1 MASERNSDQNTFT
14 NTSAMD
20 LHSILDQGV
29 SAVDPTPRLHVGDSG
44 AFPKPAAEKLR
55 FPGEDGGKSLA
66 EMAQRDLYAALQ
78 LLAERAQYI
87 TGASG
92 AAIALR
98 EDTEMM
104 ICRASAGSSAPEL
117 GAHLQ
122 VDSGLSGESVRTRQ
136 TLRCDNAETD
146 PRVNRDSC
154 RVLGIASVV
163 VMPLAH
169 DGEVNGVFE
178 LLSDRAYA
186 FEDRD
191 LSALERLAEM
201 VQTALSHAEAV
212 RHAEAEIIG
221 KQAESGG
228 QQVSSPPEVKTDL
241 KDQEA
246 KSEPAAREPLAK
258 SQSETEAKISGNP
271 DSPAQKAAELAR
283 GENIENSPD
292 GEESQL
298 DLSTAEIGNIR
309 KCESCGFPV
318 SEGRK
323 SCLDCEASNHGNQPS
338 PAFLSQLNAADRSWL
353 GSHLYLIGTVFAAVL
368 TIAVL
373 LLFVR

>member
-1 MASERNSDQNTFT
+1 MASARNSDQNTFT
-14 NTSAMD
+14 NTSVMD
-20 LHSILDQGV
+20 LHSIGDQGV
-29 SAVDPTPRLHVGDSG
+29 SAVEPTPPLRVGDSG
-44 AFPKPAAEKLR
+44 AFPKLAAEKLR
-55 FPGEDGGKSLA
+55 FPGEDGGRSLT

-98 EDTEMM
+98 EDTEM

-122 VDSGLSGESVRTRQ
+122 VNSGLSGESVRTRQ

-191 LSALERLAEM
+191 LTALERLAEM
-201 VQTALSHAEAV
+201 VQTALSHAQAA
-212 RHAEAEIIG
+212 RQAEAEILG
-221 KQAESGG
+221 KPAGSVSK
-228 QQVSSPPEVKTDL
+228 QVSSPPEVKADL
-241 KDQEA
+241 KNQNG
-246 KSEPAAREPLAK
+246 KSEPEAREQLAK
-258 SQSETEAKISGNP
+258 TESKTEVKISANP
-271 DSPAQKAAELAR
+271 DPPAQKAAELGQ
-283 GENIENSPD
+283 GEQIEESP
-292 GEESQL
+292 GREVSQL
-298 DLSTAEIGNIR
+298 DLSAAEIGNIR

-323 SCLDCEASNHGNQPS
+323 TCLDCEASNHGDQPS
-338 PAFLSQLNAADRSWL
+338 PAFLSPLNASEQSWL
-353 GSHLYLIGTVFAAVL
+353 RSHLYLIGTILVAVL

-373 LLFVR
+373 LWFVR

>member
-1 MASERNSDQNTFT
+1 
-14 NTSAMD
+14 MD
-20 LHSILDQGV
+20 LHSIVSQGV
-29 SAVDPTPRLHVGDSG
+29 STESAGPLSIAASAAAPPVR
-44 AFPKPAAEKLR
+44 AEKLR

-66 EMAQRDLYAALQ
+66 EMAQRDLYTALQ

-98 EDTEMM
+98 EGAAMV
-104 ICRASAGSSAPEL
+104 CRASAGSSAPEL

-122 VDSGLSGESVRTRQ
+122 VNSGLSGESVRTRRS
-136 TLRCDNAETD
+136 LRCDNAETD
-146 PRVNRDSC
+146 SRVNRESC

-163 VMPLAH
+163 VMPLTH

-201 VQTALSHAEAV
+201 VQTALSHAEAA
-212 RHAEAEIIG
+212 RRAEEISAQPAQDVDG
-221 KQAESGG
+221 EN
-228 QQVSSPPEVKTDL
+228 SSI
-241 KDQEA
+241 EA
-246 KSEPAAREPLAK
+246 KAQGNSREPKSATASGEESAGTKAKISDNSHSLAQK
-258 SQSETEAKISGNP
+258 ETEAPGSERNE
-271 DSPAQKAAELAR
+271 QLA
-283 GENIENSPD
+283 S
-292 GEESQL
+292 GEEPPL

-309 KCESCGFPV
+309 TCEVCGFPV

-323 SCLDCEASNHGNQPS
+323 LCLDCEIAPNKDQRS
-338 PAFLSQLNAADRSWL
+338 PAFLSQLDASEQSWWRSR
-353 GSHLYLIGTVFAAVL
+353 LYLIGAILVAVL
-368 TIAVL
+368 TIGI
-373 LLFVR
+373 LLFSVR